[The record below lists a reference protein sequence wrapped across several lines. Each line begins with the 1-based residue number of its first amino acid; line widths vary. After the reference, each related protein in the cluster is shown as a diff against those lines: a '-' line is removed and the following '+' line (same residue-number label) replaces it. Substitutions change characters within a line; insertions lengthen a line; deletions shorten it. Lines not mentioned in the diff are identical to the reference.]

1 MHTIGPRGDCF
12 TKADKSER
20 RHTAL
25 EFCYAH
31 LLVGMPLLTSISR
44 LISRRCVSPL
54 ASHRLAGIRSIT
66 TTGLAALP
74 RTRLF
79 EAIKSHDPES
89 TAVIHSLSG
98 RQFSYGSLLRDVA
111 AAKQRLA
118 NDSGRDAEAL
128 QGERVAF
135 LVENSYD
142 YVGALC
148 SCFLVYHLL
157 GFSFP
162 CCTVHAVAKSGACML
177 AASSKFA
184 NKADDVLSGELEKK
198 PILSQ
203 WEKIVQG
210 SKMTEDV
217 VLEDMKEDKGGM
229 MLYTSGT
236 TNRPKGVLLP
246 QSTLMAQAK
255 SLSEAWHYSP
265 NDHFLHV
272 LPLHHI
278 HGTVN
283 ALLTPLLAGSTIE
296 FLFPFTVD
304 SVWSRLAAPFL
315 DNTSSKKPITF
326 FTVVPTIYNRL
337 LQSHN
342 MLSPELQAATKEALD
357 PRNMR
362 LNISGSAALP
372 TPTKQAWTELSN
384 GNVLLERYGMTEVG
398 MALSCGMA
406 NEDRVDGSVG
416 WPLPSVEARLVDLD
430 TKQIIQ
436 PGEELDTNGKERNGE
451 IQLRGPTIFK
461 EYWNNPTAT
470 AKEFTKDRFFKTGD
484 VAVRRNVPSAGKGAS
499 GEWAQGPM
507 YFILGRLSADIIKV
521 GGEKVSAL
529 EVEREILSI
538 PAIAECAVVG
548 LPSET
553 WGQKVAAV
561 VVLSEQG
568 KTAGKGG
575 KAFGP
580 MDLRRGLKDKLAPFK
595 IPQDLKLIDSIPRN
609 AMGKI
614 NKKQLVIQ
622 VFGAPDGVQK

>member
-1 MHTIGPRGDCF
+1 MLNPPRTQYGEPDDRRLV
-12 TKADKSER
+12 ALSEELW
-20 RHTAL
+20 AL
-25 EFCYAH
+25 E
-31 LLVGMPLLTSISR
+31 

-54 ASHRLAGIRSIT
+54 ASHRLAGSRSIT

-142 YVGALC
+142 YVGTNAIAVPL
-148 SCFLVYHLL
+148 SPA
-157 GFSFP
+157 FP
-162 CCTVHAVAKSGACML
+162 SGELRYILDQSGACML

-184 NKADDVLSGELEKK
+184 TKADDVLSGELEKK

-203 WEKIVQG
+203 WEKIVEG
-210 SKMTEDV
+210 CKMTEDV

-304 SVWSRLAAPFL
+304 SVWSRLAAPYL
-315 DNTSSKKPITF
+315 ENTPSKKPITF

-337 LQSHN
+337 LQSHKT
-342 MLSPELQAATKEALD
+342 LSPELQAATKEALD
-357 PRNMR
+357 PKNMR

-398 MALSCGMA
+398 MALSCGLA

-430 TKQIIQ
+430 TKEIIQ
-436 PGEELDTNGKERNGE
+436 PGEELDANGKERSGG

-470 AKEFTKDRFFKTGD
+470 AKEFTGDGFFKTGD
-484 VAVRRNVPSAGKGAS
+484 VAVRRNVSSAGKGAS

-529 EVEREILSI
+529 EVEREMLSL

-595 IPQDLKLIDSIPRN
+595 IPQDLKLVDSIPRN

-622 VFGAPDGVQK
+622 VFGAPDGTQK